1 MTSESHTFANDQKF
15 VMFITYPDGS
25 VQSRFFA
32 DMTVLATWTKT
43 MATMQ
48 SLAAIEK
55 YDLFPVAQLP
65 ANAEL
70 TTV

>member
-1 MTSESHTFANDQKF
+1 
-15 VMFITYPDGS
+15 MFITYPDGS

-32 DMTVLATWTKT
+32 DMSVLATWTKT